1 MLQRL
6 GGMYATSSVDI
17 GYRTSSG
24 FFVEGKID
32 NLDRYWYELQPAFQ
46 EHLAGLLDELRESPK
61 PPILTIKRGYHEHS
75 LY

>member
-1 MLQRL
+1 M
-6 GGMYATSSVDI
+6 
-17 GYRTSSG
+17 
-24 FFVEGKID
+24 EGKID